1 LFDAFIILTKAALAP
16 NIRKTHMAKRSNNTL
31 SNYIDGAWL
40 PGSGPLLATIDPSTG
55 RRSWASNESM
65 ADDVDCAVRAA
76 RAAFEAWALTPLAD
90 RIAVCQRFR
99 DLLKAHSEKLAAIIA
114 EEVGK
119 PLWEAR
125 TEVATMANKVDISV
139 QSHAARTGDVNG
151 KVADGNTV
159 LRHRPHGV
167 LGVFGPYNFPGHLP
181 NGHIVPAIIAGNTL
195 VFKPSEYAP
204 RTALHTVQLWAEAGL
219 PNGVLNL
226 VNGGR
231 ETGVSLSQHPDLDGI
246 LFTGSSQT
254 GIALHR
260 QLAGHPD
267 KVLALEM
274 GGNNPLVVWDVQ
286 PKDLDAAVHHTVMS
300 AFISAG
306 QRCTCARRL
315 IVHDT
320 PESQAFLDRLIAV
333 AGKLVVGPSNAE
345 PQPFMGPV
353 VSAAVAKCLLEA
365 QAMMEEQGGN
375 VLLRMR
381 QLNADTGF
389 VTAGIVDVTQAQG
402 IPDEEWFGPLLQ
414 VIRVSTFDDALRAA
428 NATEFGLAA
437 ALLSPSEDLWTR
449 FAIKARAGVIN
460 WNRPTT
466 GAASSAPFGGVGK
479 SGNHRPS
486 AYYAADYCAYPVAS
500 IETAELEVPTKL
512 SPGLSLDGA

>member
-1 LFDAFIILTKAALAP
+1 MANVSNFIG
-16 NIRKTHMAKRSNNTL
+16 
-31 SNYIDGAWL
+31 GAWVA
-40 PGSGPLLATIDPSTG
+40 GSGPLLATIDPSTG
-55 RRSWASNESM
+55 RQTWTSNEST
-65 ADDVDCAVRAA
+65 AEDVDRAVKAA
-76 RAAFEAWALTPLAD
+76 RTAFEGWAMTPLEE
-90 RIAVCQRFR
+90 RIAICQRFR
-99 DLLKAHSEKLAAIIA
+99 DLLKEHNEELAAIIA

-125 TEVATMANKVDISV
+125 TEVTTMANKVDISV
-139 QSHAARTGDVNG
+139 QSHAARTGETAA
-151 KVADGNTV
+151 KVADGNAV

-167 LGVFGPYNFPGHLP
+167 FGVFGPYNFPGHLP
-181 NGHIVPAIIAGNTL
+181 NGHIVPALIAGNTL

-204 RTALHTVQLWAEAGL
+204 RTAVRTVQLWEQAGL
-219 PNGVLNL
+219 PQGVLNL

-231 ETGVSLSQHPDLDGI
+231 ATGVALSQYPDVDGI

-254 GIALHR
+254 GVALHK
-260 QLAGHPD
+260 QFGGQPG
-267 KVLALEM
+267 KMLALEM
-274 GGNNPLVVWDVQ
+274 GGNNPLVVWDVTNV
-286 PKDLDAAVHHTVMS
+286 DAAVHHAVMS

-315 IVHDT
+315 IVQDG
-320 PESQAFLDRLIAV
+320 PQGQAFIDRLVDV
-333 AGKLVVGPSNAE
+333 AGKLAVGPSNAD

-353 VSAAVAKCLLEA
+353 VSAAVAKRLVQAQEMMEA
-365 QAMMEEQGGN
+365 QGGK

-381 QLNADTGF
+381 QLDPNAGF
-389 VTAGIVDVTQAQG
+389 VTAGIVDVTDATG

-414 VIRVSTFDDALRAA
+414 VIRVADFDRAIAAA
-428 NATEFGLAA
+428 NATEYGLAA
-437 ALLSPSEDLWTR
+437 ALLSPSEDLWKR
-449 FAIKARAGVIN
+449 FAIKARAGVVN

-500 IETAELEVPTKL
+500 IETAELEMPAKL
-512 SPGLSLDGA
+512 SPGLTF

>member
-1 LFDAFIILTKAALAP
+1 
-16 NIRKTHMAKRSNNTL
+16 MSNL
-31 SNYIDGAWL
+31 SNFINGEWIA
-40 PGSGPLLATIDPSTG
+40 GSGAELVTIDPSTG
-55 RRSWASNESM
+55 GQTWSSNEST
-65 ADDVDCAVRAA
+65 ARDVQAAAQAA
-76 RAAFEAWALTPLAD
+76 RDKFEGWALTPLEE
-90 RIAVCQRFR
+90 RIAICQRFR
-99 DLLKAHSEKLAAIIA
+99 DLVKDNVEALAQTIS

-125 TEVATMANKVDISV
+125 MEATIMAAKVDISV
-139 QSHAARTGDVNG
+139 QANAARTGESAA
-151 KVADGNTV
+151 KVADGNAV

-167 LGVFGPYNFPGHLP
+167 FGVFGPYNFPGHLP
-181 NGHIVPAIIAGNTL
+181 NGHIVPALIAGNTI

-204 RTALHTVQLWAEAGL
+204 RTAIKTVQLWEQAGL
-219 PNGVLNL
+219 PAGVINL

-231 ETGVSLSQHPDLDGI
+231 DTGIALGQNALLDGV
-246 LFTGSSQT
+246 LFTGSCQT
-254 GIALHR
+254 GVALHK
-260 QLAGHPD
+260 QFGGQPG
-267 KVLALEM
+267 KMLALEM

-286 PKDLDAAVHHTVMS
+286 DVDAAVHHAVMS

-315 IVHDT
+315 VVQDS
-320 PESQAFLDRLIAV
+320 PAGEAFIKRLVQIAST
-333 AGKLVVGPSNAE
+333 LTVGPSNAE

-353 VSAAVAKCLLEA
+353 VSSAVAARLVQA
-365 QAMMEEQGGN
+365 QAELVAKGGTT
-375 VLLRMR
+375 LLQMR
-381 QLNADTGF
+381 QPDPNAGF
-389 VTAGIVDVTQAQG
+389 VTAGIVDVTNATG

-414 VIRVSTFDDALRAA
+414 IIRVADFDTAIKVA

-437 ALLSPSEDLWTR
+437 ALLSNDEALWKR
-449 FAIKARAGVIN
+449 FCVQARAGIVN

-500 IETAELEVPTKL
+500 IETSALELPAKL
-512 SPGLSLDGA
+512 SPGLSF

>member
-1 LFDAFIILTKAALAP
+1 
-16 NIRKTHMAKRSNNTL
+16 MANL
-31 SNYIDGAWL
+31 SNYINGEWVA
-40 PGSGPLLATIDPSTG
+40 GSGAELVTIDPSSG
-55 RRSWASNESM
+55 RQTWSSNASTS
-65 ADDVDCAVRAA
+65 DDVA
-76 RAAFEAWALTPLAD
+76 RAAQAAHDAFEYWALRPLEE
-90 RIAVCQRFR
+90 RVGVVTRFR
-99 DLLKAHSEKLAAIIA
+99 DLLKENAEELAAIIA

-125 TEVATMANKVDISV
+125 TEATTMANKVDISV
-139 QSHAARTGDVNG
+139 QAYGARTGENAA
-151 KVADGNTV
+151 KVADGNAV

-167 LGVFGPYNFPGHLP
+167 FAVFGPYNFPGHLP
-181 NGHIVPAIIAGNTL
+181 NGHIVPALIAGNTV

-204 RTALHTVQLWAEAGL
+204 RTAVKTVQLWEQAGL
-219 PNGVLNL
+219 PAGVLNL

-231 ETGVSLSQHPDLDGI
+231 DTGIALGQNPLIDGV

-254 GIALHR
+254 GAALHK
-260 QLAGHPD
+260 QFGGQPG
-267 KVLALEM
+267 KMLALEM
-274 GGNNPLVVWDVQ
+274 GGNNPLVVWDLSDNT
-286 PKDLDAAVHHTVMS
+286 KDIDAAVHHAVMS

-315 IVHDT
+315 VVQDN
-320 PESQAFLDRLIAV
+320 EQGQAFIDRLVEV
-333 AGKLVVGPSNAE
+333 ASKLRVGASNAE

-353 VSAAVAKCLLEA
+353 VSAAVAARLVQA
-365 QAMMEEQGGN
+365 QAEMAAKGGK
-375 VLLRMR
+375 VLLQMR
-381 QLNADTGF
+381 QLDPNAGF
-389 VTAGIVDVTQAQG
+389 VTAGIVDVTDATG

-414 VIRVSTFDDALRAA
+414 VIRVKSFDEALRAA

-437 ALLSPSEDLWTR
+437 ALLSPSEELWKR
-449 FAIKARAGVIN
+449 FAVRARAGIVN

-500 IETAELEVPTKL
+500 IETAELEMPAKL
-512 SPGLSLDGA
+512 SPGLVF

>member
-1 LFDAFIILTKAALAP
+1 
-16 NIRKTHMAKRSNNTL
+16 MSNL
-31 SNYIDGAWL
+31 SNYINGEWL
-40 PGSGPLLATIDPSTG
+40 AGSGQELATIDPSTG
-55 RRSWASNESM
+55 RQTWTSKESTS
-65 ADDVDCAVRAA
+65 DDVARAVQAA
-76 RAAFEAWALTPLAD
+76 RDHFEDWALSPLEQ
-90 RIAVCQRFR
+90 RVAVCQRFR
-99 DLLKAHSEKLAAIIA
+99 DLLKAHNEELAAIIA

-125 TEVATMANKVDISV
+125 TEVTTMANKVDISV
-139 QSHAARTGDVNG
+139 QSYGARTGETAA
-151 KVADGNTV
+151 KVADGNAV

-167 LGVFGPYNFPGHLP
+167 FAVFGPYNFPGHLP
-181 NGHIVPAIIAGNTL
+181 NGHIVPALIAGNTI
-195 VFKPSEYAP
+195 VFKPSEFAP
-204 RTALHTVQLWAEAGL
+204 RTAVRTVQLWEEAGL
-219 PNGVLNL
+219 PKGVLNL

-231 ETGVSLSQHPDLDGI
+231 ETGMALGANPDVDGI

-254 GIALHR
+254 GAALHK
-260 QLAGHPD
+260 QFGGMPG
-267 KVLALEM
+267 KMLALEM
-274 GGNNPLVVWDVQ
+274 GGNNPLVVWDV
-286 PKDLDAAVHHTVMS
+286 KDIDPAVHHAVMS

-320 PESQAFLDRLIAV
+320 PEGQAFIDRLVEV
-333 AGKLVVGPSNAE
+333 AAKLVVGPSNAE

-353 VSAAVAKCLLEA
+353 VSSQVAKRLVQAQEMLE
-365 QAMMEEQGGN
+365 QKGGK

-381 QLNADTGF
+381 QPDPDNGF
-389 VTAGIVDVTQAQG
+389 VTAGIVDVTGVQG

-414 VIRVSTFDDALRAA
+414 VIRVQDFDSAIKAA

-437 ALLSPSEDLWTR
+437 ALLSPSEELWKR
-449 FAIKARAGVIN
+449 FAIKAKAGVVN

-500 IETAELEVPTKL
+500 IETAELEMPAKL
-512 SPGLSLDGA
+512 SPGLSF

>member
-1 LFDAFIILTKAALAP
+1 
-16 NIRKTHMAKRSNNTL
+16 MANL
-31 SNYIDGAWL
+31 SNLINGEWL
-40 PGSGPLLATIDPSTG
+40 AGSGPLLATIDPSTG
-55 RRSWASNESM
+55 RQTWTSNEST
-65 ADDVDCAVRAA
+65 AEDVDRAVKAA
-76 RAAFEAWALTPLAD
+76 RAAFEDWAFTPLEQ
-90 RIAVCQRFR
+90 RIAICQRFR
-99 DLLKAHSEKLAAIIA
+99 DLLKEHNEELAAIIA

-125 TEVATMANKVDISV
+125 TEVTTMANKVDISV
-139 QSHAARTGDVNG
+139 QSHAARTGETAA
-151 KVADGNTV
+151 KVADGNAV

-167 LGVFGPYNFPGHLP
+167 FGVFGPYNFPGHLP
-181 NGHIVPAIIAGNTL
+181 NGHIVPALIAGNTL

-204 RTALHTVQLWAEAGL
+204 RTAVRTVQLWEQAGL
-219 PNGVLNL
+219 PKGVLNL

-231 ETGVSLSQHPDLDGI
+231 ATGVALSQHPDVDGI

-254 GIALHR
+254 GVALHK
-260 QLAGHPD
+260 QFGGQPG
-267 KVLALEM
+267 KMLALEM
-274 GGNNPLVVWDVQ
+274 GGNNPLVVWDVANV
-286 PKDLDAAVHHTVMS
+286 DAAVHHAVMS

-315 IVHDT
+315 IVQDG
-320 PESQAFLDRLIAV
+320 PQGQAFIDRLVEV
-333 AGKLVVGPSNAE
+333 AAKLAVGPSNAE

-353 VSAAVAKCLLEA
+353 VSAAVAKRLVQAQEMMEA
-365 QAMMEEQGGN
+365 QGGK

-381 QLNADTGF
+381 QLDPNAGF
-389 VTAGIVDVTQAQG
+389 VTAGIVDVTDATG

-414 VIRVSTFDDALRAA
+414 IVRVADFDRAIAAA
-428 NATEFGLAA
+428 NATEYGLAA
-437 ALLSPSEDLWTR
+437 ALLSPSEDLWKR
-449 FAIKARAGVIN
+449 FAIKARAGVVN

-500 IETAELEVPTKL
+500 IETSELDMPAKL
-512 SPGLSLDGA
+512 SPGLTF

>member
-1 LFDAFIILTKAALAP
+1 
-16 NIRKTHMAKRSNNTL
+16 MANL
-31 SNYIDGAWL
+31 SNYINGEWL
-40 PGSGPLLATIDPSTG
+40 AGSGAELATIDPSTG
-55 RRSWASNESM
+55 RQTWTSNEST
-65 ADDVDCAVRAA
+65 ADDVQRAAEAA
-76 RAAFEAWALTPLAD
+76 RAHFEQWALTPLAQ
-90 RIAVCQRFR
+90 RVAVCTRFR
-99 DLLKAHSEKLAAIIA
+99 DLLKEDAEELAAIIA

-125 TEVATMANKVDISV
+125 TEVATMANKIDISV
-139 QSHAARTGDVNG
+139 QSYNARTGESATQ
-151 KVADGNTV
+151 VADGTAV

-167 LGVFGPYNFPGHLP
+167 FAVFGPYNFPGHLP
-181 NGHIVPAIIAGNTL
+181 NGHIVPALIAGNTL

-204 RTALHTVQLWAEAGL
+204 RTAVKTVQLWEKAGL
-219 PNGVLNL
+219 PKGVLNL

-231 ETGVSLSQHPDLDGI
+231 DTGVALGQNKLLDGV

-254 GIALHR
+254 GAALHK
-260 QLAGHPD
+260 QFGGQPG
-267 KVLALEM
+267 KMLALEM
-274 GGNNPLVVWDVQ
+274 GGNNPLVVWDV
-286 PKDLDAAVHHTVMS
+286 KDIDPAVHHAVMS

-315 IVHDT
+315 IVQDT
-320 PESQAFLDRLIAV
+320 AQGQAFIERLVEV
-333 AGKLVVGPSNAE
+333 ASRLQVGPSNAE

-353 VSAAVAKCLLEA
+353 VSAAVAARLVQA
-365 QAMMEEQGGN
+365 QADMAAKGGK
-375 VLLRMR
+375 VLLQMR
-381 QLNADTGF
+381 QPDPDAGF
-389 VTAGIVDVTQAQG
+389 VTAGIVDVTDAAP

-414 VIRVSTFDDALRAA
+414 VIRVKDFDSAIEAA

-437 ALLSPSEDLWTR
+437 ALLSPSEELWKR
-449 FAIKARAGVIN
+449 FAVKARAGIVN

-500 IETAELEVPTKL
+500 IETAALEMPAKL
-512 SPGLSLDGA
+512 SPGLAF

>member
-1 LFDAFIILTKAALAP
+1 
-16 NIRKTHMAKRSNNTL
+16 MANH
-31 SNYIDGAWL
+31 SNYINGEWQA
-40 PGSGPLLATIDPSTG
+40 GSGPLLATIDPSTG
-55 RRSWASNESM
+55 RQTWTSNEST
-65 ADDVDCAVRAA
+65 ADDVA
-76 RAAFEAWALTPLAD
+76 RAAQAAYDKFEDWALAPLEQ
-90 RIAVCQRFR
+90 RIAICQRFR
-99 DLLKAHSEKLAAIIA
+99 DLLKEHAEELAAIIA

-125 TEVATMANKVDISV
+125 TEVATMANKIDISV
-139 QSHAARTGDVNG
+139 ASYNARTGESSA
-151 KVADGNTV
+151 KVADGNAV

-167 LGVFGPYNFPGHLP
+167 FAVFGPYNFPGHLP
-181 NGHIVPAIIAGNTL
+181 NGHIVPALIAGNTL

-204 RTALHTVQLWAEAGL
+204 RTAVKTVQLWEQAGL
-219 PNGVLNL
+219 PAGVLNL

-231 ETGVSLSQHPDLDGI
+231 DTGVALGQNPLVDGV

-254 GIALHR
+254 GAALHR
-260 QLAGHPD
+260 QFAGQTG
-267 KVLALEM
+267 KLLALEM

-286 PKDLDAAVHHTVMS
+286 DIDAAVHHAVMS

-315 IVHDT
+315 IVQDT
-320 PESQAFLDRLIAV
+320 PQGQAFIERLVEV
-333 AGKLVVGPSNAE
+333 AGKLQVGPSNAE

-353 VSAAVAKCLLEA
+353 VSAAVAAKLVKAQEA
-365 QAMMEEQGGN
+365 MQAKGGK

-381 QLNADTGF
+381 QLDQDTGF
-389 VTAGIVDVTQAQG
+389 VTAGIVDVTDAQA

-414 VIRVSTFDDALRAA
+414 VIRVKDFDAAIKAA
-428 NATEFGLAA
+428 NATEYGLAA
-437 ALLSPSEDLWTR
+437 ALLSPSEALWKR
-449 FAIKARAGVIN
+449 FAVRARAGIVN

-500 IETAELEVPTKL
+500 IETATIEMPAKL
-512 SPGLSLDGA
+512 SPGLVF

>member
-1 LFDAFIILTKAALAP
+1 
-16 NIRKTHMAKRSNNTL
+16 MANL
-31 SNYIDGAWL
+31 SNFINGEWL
-40 PGSGPLLATIDPSTG
+40 AGSGAELVTIDPSSG
-55 RRSWASNESM
+55 RQTWTSNESN
-65 ADDVDCAVRAA
+65 ADDVA
-76 RAAFEAWALTPLAD
+76 RAAQAAADAFEEWALRPLD
-90 RIAVCQRFR
+90 ERIAIATRFR
-99 DLLKAHSEKLAAIIA
+99 DLLKEHAEELAGIIA

-125 TEVATMANKVDISV
+125 TEVATMANKIDISV
-139 QSHAARTGDVNG
+139 QSYGARTGESNA
-151 KVADGNTV
+151 KVADGNAV

-167 LGVFGPYNFPGHLP
+167 FAVYGPYNFPGHLP
-181 NGHIVPAIIAGNTL
+181 NGHIVPALIAGNTV

-204 RTALHTVQLWAEAGL
+204 RTAVKTVQLWEQAGL
-219 PNGVLNL
+219 PKGVLNL

-231 ETGVSLSQHPDLDGI
+231 DTGIALGQNPLIDGV

-254 GIALHR
+254 GAALHK
-260 QLAGHPD
+260 QFGGQPG
-267 KVLALEM
+267 KMLALEM
-274 GGNNPLVVWDVQ
+274 GGNNPLVVWDV
-286 PKDLDAAVHHTVMS
+286 DNIDAAVHHAVMS

-315 IVHDT
+315 IVQDN
-320 PESQAFLDRLIAV
+320 EQGAAFIERLVEV
-333 AGKLVVGPSNAE
+333 ASKLQVGASKAE

-353 VSAAVAKCLLEA
+353 VSAAVAARLVQA
-365 QAMMEEQGGN
+365 QAEMEAKGGK
-375 VLLRMR
+375 VLLQMR
-381 QLNADTGF
+381 QLDPNAGF
-389 VTAGIVDVTQAQG
+389 VTAGIVDVTDAQG

-414 VIRVSTFDDALRAA
+414 IIRVKDFDAAMKAA

-437 ALLSPSEDLWTR
+437 ALLSPSEELWKR
-449 FAIKARAGVIN
+449 FAIKARAGIVN

-500 IETAELEVPTKL
+500 IETSELELPAKL
-512 SPGLSLDGA
+512 SPGLVL

>member
-1 LFDAFIILTKAALAP
+1 
-16 NIRKTHMAKRSNNTL
+16 MANL
-31 SNYIDGAWL
+31 SNFINGEWL
-40 PGSGPLLATIDPSTG
+40 AGSGAELVTIDPSSG
-55 RRSWASNESM
+55 RQTWTSNESN
-65 ADDVDCAVRAA
+65 ADDVA
-76 RAAFEAWALTPLAD
+76 RAAQAAAGAFEEWALRPLD
-90 RIAVCQRFR
+90 ERIAIATRFR
-99 DLLKAHSEKLAAIIA
+99 DLLKEHAEELAGIIA

-125 TEVATMANKVDISV
+125 TEVATMANKIDISV
-139 QSHAARTGDVNG
+139 QSYGARTGESNA
-151 KVADGNTV
+151 KVADGNAV

-167 LGVFGPYNFPGHLP
+167 FAVYGPYNFPGHLP
-181 NGHIVPAIIAGNTL
+181 NGHIVPALIAGNTV

-204 RTALHTVQLWAEAGL
+204 RTAVKTVQLWEQAGL
-219 PNGVLNL
+219 PKGVLNL

-231 ETGVSLSQHPDLDGI
+231 DTGIALGQNPLIDGV

-254 GIALHR
+254 GAALHK
-260 QLAGHPD
+260 QFGGQPG
-267 KVLALEM
+267 KMLALEM
-274 GGNNPLVVWDVQ
+274 GGNNPLVVWDIENI
-286 PKDLDAAVHHTVMS
+286 DAAVHHAVMS

-315 IVHDT
+315 IVQDN
-320 PESQAFLDRLIAV
+320 EKSAAFIQRLVEV
-333 AGKLVVGPSNAE
+333 ASKLQVGASKAE

-353 VSAAVAKCLLEA
+353 VSAAVAARLVQA
-365 QAMMEEQGGN
+365 QAEMEAKGGK
-375 VLLRMR
+375 VLLQMR
-381 QLNADTGF
+381 QLDPNAGF
-389 VTAGIVDVTQAQG
+389 VTAGIVDVTDAQG

-414 VIRVSTFDDALRAA
+414 IIRVKDFDAAMKAA

-437 ALLSPSEDLWTR
+437 ALLSPSEELWKR
-449 FAIKARAGVIN
+449 FAIKARAGIVN

-500 IETAELEVPTKL
+500 IETSELELPAKL
-512 SPGLSLDGA
+512 SPGLVL

>member
-1 LFDAFIILTKAALAP
+1 
-16 NIRKTHMAKRSNNTL
+16 MANL
-31 SNYIDGAWL
+31 SNYINGEWL
-40 PGSGPLLATIDPSTG
+40 AGSGRELATIDPSTG
-55 RRSWASNESM
+55 RQTWTSSEST
-65 ADDVDCAVRAA
+65 AQDVARAA
-76 RAAFEAWALTPLAD
+76 SAAHAAFEAWALTSLD
-90 RIAVCQRFR
+90 ERIAIATRFR
-99 DLLKAHSEKLAAIIA
+99 DLLKENAEELAATIA

-125 TEVATMANKVDISV
+125 TEAATMANKIDISV
-139 QSHAARTGDVNG
+139 QSYGARTGESLA
-151 KVADGNTV
+151 KVADGNAV

-167 LGVFGPYNFPGHLP
+167 FAVYGPYNFPGHLP
-181 NGHIVPAIIAGNTL
+181 NGHIVPALIAGNTV

-204 RTALHTVQLWAEAGL
+204 RTAVKTVELWEKAGL
-219 PNGVLNL
+219 PKGVLNL

-231 ETGVSLSQHPDLDGI
+231 ETGIALGQEPLVDGV

-254 GIALHR
+254 GAALHK
-260 QLAGHPD
+260 QFGGQPG
-267 KVLALEM
+267 KMLALEM
-274 GGNNPLVVWDVQ
+274 GGNNPLVVWDAE
-286 PKDLDAAVHHTVMS
+286 DIDAAVHHTVMS

-315 IVHDT
+315 VIQDNET
-320 PESQAFLDRLIAV
+320 GQAFLKRLVEV
-333 AGKLVVGPSNAE
+333 AANLQVGPSNAE

-353 VSAAVAKCLLEA
+353 VSSAVAARLVQA
-365 QAMMEEQGGN
+365 QADMATKGGKI
-375 VLLRMR
+375 LLQMR
-381 QLNADTGF
+381 QLDKDAGF
-389 VTAGIVDVTQAQG
+389 VTAGIVDTTDAQG

-414 VIRVSTFDDALRAA
+414 VIRVKDFDEALRVA

-437 ALLSPSEDLWTR
+437 ALLSPSEELWKR
-449 FAIKARAGVIN
+449 FAVRARAGIVN

-500 IETAELEVPTKL
+500 IETAELEMPAKL
-512 SPGLSLDGA
+512 SPGLAFPAQGA